1 MDSINWGR
9 VAVGGIVAGIVI
21 DVWEGIMRGI
31 IFQERGAEVMA
42 SLGRPA
48 EVSANQLIAF
58 NVWGLVVG
66 VLTIWLY
73 AAVRP
78 RLGAG
83 PKTGVMAG
91 LFVWAL
97 VFALGVMPIVFEHL
111 LPVNFAA
118 ITVCAEAVMMIL
130 AGLAGGALYKEPA

>member
-1 MDSINWGR
+1 MGSLNLGR
-9 VAVGGIVAGIVI
+9 VVLGGIVAGIVI

-31 IFQERGAEVMA
+31 VFQERGAEVMA

-48 EVSANQLIAF
+48 EVSTNQLIAF
-58 NVWGLVVG
+58 NAWGLVVG

-73 AAVRP
+73 AAARP
-78 RLGAG
+78 RLG
-83 PKTGVMAG
+83 PKTAVIAG

-97 VFALGVMPIVFEHL
+97 VFALGVMPIVFTHL

-118 ITVCAEAVMMIL
+118 VTVCAEAVMMIL
-130 AGLAGGALYKEPA
+130 AGLAGGALYKE